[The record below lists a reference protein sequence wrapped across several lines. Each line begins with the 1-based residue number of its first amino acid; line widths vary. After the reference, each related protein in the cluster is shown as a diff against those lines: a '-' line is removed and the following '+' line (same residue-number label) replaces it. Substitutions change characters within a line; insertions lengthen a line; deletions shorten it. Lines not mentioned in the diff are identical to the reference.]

1 MDISKKDNFFVIS
14 GILIGDQERTL
25 YMPFNSLFLD
35 VEDNEDSNSK
45 ILLRSVENGDVICE
59 STLTDI
65 TIEGSHVDSS
75 TIWAK
80 FGDLAFQE
88 SGSGEVE
95 EMDWF
100 RIENLESSEATVTL
114 NNDASADPL
123 TLKVSTDKKKWI
135 EYANISVST
144 EFKIPANG
152 TLYFNGKTN
161 SHWSKLA
168 NIWRF
173 RCDKKHNIAGDMST
187 LVSDMIEVPEYLF
200 SYLFYLDS
208 KLVSAGEIKL
218 PWTTLG
224 GACYHAM
231 FKDCS
236 SLTKAPEL
244 PATNL
249 TASCYNATFAGCTSL
264 TEAPELPATNLMA
277 SCYNAIFSGC
287 SSLTKAPELPATTLV
302 DNCYFNAF
310 NGCSKLSEVT
320 CLATNISATGAT
332 TNWLSGCSSTGTF
345 TCATGMSSTWTS
357 GESGIPEG
365 WTVNETNA

>member
-1 MDISKKDNFFVIS
+1 MNISKKDNYFVIS

-25 YMPFNSLFLD
+25 YLPFNSLFLD
-35 VEDNEDSNSK
+35 VEDNEDANSK

-59 STLTDI
+59 DTLADI

-88 SGSGEVE
+88 TGSGEVE
-95 EMDWF
+95 ELDWF
-100 RIENLESSEATVTL
+100 RIENLESSEGIVTL
-114 NNDASADPL
+114 YKDGSPETI

-135 EYANISVST
+135 EYANISET
-144 EFKIPANG
+144 TTFKIPANG
-152 TLYFNGKTN
+152 TLYISGKTN
-161 SHWSKLA
+161 DHWSKA
-168 NIWRF
+168 SNFWQIH
-173 RCDKKHNIAGDMST
+173 CDKKFNVAGDMST

-200 SYLFYLDS
+200 ARLFYGDS
-208 KLVSAGEIKL
+208 NLMSAGELKL
-218 PWTTLG
+218 PWTILRV
-224 GACYHAM
+224 
-231 FKDCS
+231 
-236 SLTKAPEL
+236 
-244 PATNL
+244 
-249 TASCYNATFAGCTSL
+249 SCFQS
-264 TEAPELPATNLMA
+264 
-277 SCYNAIFSGC
+277 IFNGC

-302 DNCYFNAF
+302 DNCYYALF

-332 TNWLSGCSSTGTF
+332 TNWLSGCSSTGAF

-365 WTVNETNA
+365 WTTTEINA

>member
-1 MDISKKDNFFVIS
+1 MDISRQSSYFVIS

-35 VEDNEDSNSK
+35 VEDNEDPNSK

-100 RIENLESSEATVTL
+100 RIENLESSEGIVNL
-114 NNDASADPL
+114 YKYGSPDPI
-123 TLKVSTDKKKWI
+123 TLKVSTDKKKWV

-144 EFKIPANG
+144 TFKIPASG
-152 TLYFNGKTN
+152 TLYFEGKSN
-161 SHWSKLA
+161 DHWSK
-168 NIWRF
+168 NGNYWRIQ
-173 RCDKKHNIAGDMST
+173 CDKKFNVAGDIST

-200 SYLFYLDS
+200 ACLFYGDTNLM
-208 KLVSAGEIKL
+208 SAGELKL
-218 PWTTLG
+218 PWTTVRVS
-224 GACYHAM
+224 CFQSM
-231 FKDCS
+231 F
-236 SLTKAPEL
+236 
-244 PATNL
+244 N
-249 TASCYNATFAGCTSL
+249 
-264 TEAPELPATNLMA
+264 
-277 SCYNAIFSGC
+277 GC

-310 NGCSKLSEVT
+310 YNCSKLSEVT

-357 GESGIPEG
+357 GASGIPEG
-365 WTVNETNA
+365 WTINETNA